1 VIDTGSPCFG
11 LPSAVYQSF
20 VTTSE
25 ATMAVVL
32 PSMGSTVTYGIFSG
46 ASAAPCV
53 ADTGPEGVFTLG
65 APFLR
70 GRAVTF
76 TRDAIWIAPVDEGA
90 AETAPEAAAVAVAAA
105 VESDG
110 VALTAVAGSAGAGAK
125 IDAVSAVAA
134 VAAATTVPAA
144 RHRRPARPVD
154 PSNPTTPSASMYS
167 KPDDQPRSQFSG
179 SPDAGFSEPT
189 NAAFSGTAISGS
201 GISGSGISGS
211 GISGS
216 SISGSPRSAV
226 MISSQ
231 ATSSGPAMAPNKCPS
246 GPGQLYEIV
255 FLDIGVP
262 AIAVLIGTRPQ
273 QRTLLALDT
282 LMSSTHVLAASPGM
296 SPMAFLLLTAAV
308 MGVIALVLSVVARR
322 HRRRAVGVFAA
333 LAGTGCVARLC
344 ACFYLID

>member
-1 VIDTGSPCFG
+1 
-11 LPSAVYQSF
+11 
-20 VTTSE
+20 
-25 ATMAVVL
+25 VL

-76 TRDAIWIAPVDEGA
+76 TRDAIWIAPVDEGT
-90 AETAPEAAAVAVAAA
+90 AETVAAAATVAVAPA

-110 VALTAVAGSAGAGAK
+110 VALTAVA
-125 IDAVSAVAA
+125 AVAA
-134 VAAATTVPAA
+134 GTAGTAVPAA

-154 PSNPTTPSASMYS
+154 PSNPTTPSASIFFQ
-167 KPDDQPRSQFSG
+167 PDDQPRSQFSG
-179 SPDAGFSEPT
+179 SPDAGFSGSP
-189 NAAFSGTAISGS
+189 NAAFSGTAISGTAISRSGISGS

-216 SISGSPRSAV
+216 PSSAV
-226 MISSQ
+226 KISIQ
-231 ATSSGPAMAPNKCPS
+231 ATSSGPAMTPNKCPS

-333 LAGTGCVARLC
+333 LAGTGCVAR
-344 ACFYLID
+344 FVFVFI